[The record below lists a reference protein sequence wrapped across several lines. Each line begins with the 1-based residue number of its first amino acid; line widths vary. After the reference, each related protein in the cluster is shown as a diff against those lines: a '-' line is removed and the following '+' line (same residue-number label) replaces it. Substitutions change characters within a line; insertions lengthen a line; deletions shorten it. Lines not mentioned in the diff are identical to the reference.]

1 MKQRIIVVFSFIFL
15 LAGAAGADNT
25 DVNAD
30 KNVNKPWVRKVAFG
44 ILAHDKGPISDNK
57 EKGVD
62 PNWRYSSIL
71 LNGGGGVG
79 SVIPSL

>member
-1 MKQRIIVVFSFIFL
+1 MKQRIIVLFSFIFL
-15 LAGAAGADNT
+15 LAGAAGGADNT
-25 DVNAD
+25 DVNGD

-62 PNWRYSSIL
+62 PNWEVQFNPPEWR
-71 LNGGGGVG
+71 
-79 SVIPSL
+79 